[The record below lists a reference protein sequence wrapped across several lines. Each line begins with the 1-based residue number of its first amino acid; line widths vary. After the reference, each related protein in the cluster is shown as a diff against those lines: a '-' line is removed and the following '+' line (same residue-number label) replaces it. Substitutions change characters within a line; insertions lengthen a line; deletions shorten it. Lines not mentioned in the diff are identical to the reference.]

1 MLTSLIDFLNAPAF
15 VLGPLAASRAEL
27 AGALLGV
34 WMVWCNLRVDPLA
47 WPLAITSSALY
58 GLVFWQAR
66 LYGDAS
72 LQLLFI
78 AVAFWGWWQWLRG
91 TQADGSALTV
101 RHLAPRGRLQALL
114 AFALLWPATALL
126 LRHGT
131 DTDVPWWDAFPTA
144 GSVVGQVLLGRKL
157 VENWPV
163 WIAVNAVGVSL
174 FAYKGLWLTV
184 GLYALFALLAAIGWQ
199 AWARKAAAVSPA

>member
-1 MLTSLIDFLNAPAF
+1 MLTALTDYLNAPAA
-15 VLGPLAASRAEL
+15 VPGPLTASRAEL

-34 WMVWCNLRVDPLA
+34 WMVWCNLRVNPLA
-47 WPLAITSSALY
+47 WPLAITSSLLY

-78 AVAFWGWWQWLRG
+78 VVAFWGWWQWLRG
-91 TQADGSALTV
+91 TQADGTALTV
-101 RHLAPRGRLQALL
+101 RHLTKRGRAQTLL

-144 GSVVGQVLLGRKL
+144 GSVIGQLLLGRKF

-163 WIAVNAVGVSL
+163 WIVVNLVGVTL

-184 GLYALFALLAAIGWQ
+184 GLYALFALLAGFGWW
-199 AWARKAAAVSPA
+199 AWGRAAARA